1 MRGTA
6 ELDAEQVKRDDKV
19 PAALAG
25 LKLETRELQ
34 ALRHQGFVSRERR
47 GSCSVYR
54 LRFRVD
60 GRQVTRY
67 VGTDVENAA
76 EVQQS
81 LAEWQAE
88 RSLDLELGRL
98 AREAGRKL
106 TRAKQQ
112 LTEQLASRG
121 FGFHGLNVRRA
132 RSGQK

>member
-6 ELDAEQVKRDDKV
+6 ELDAEQVKRDDEV

-67 VGTDVENAA
+67 VGTDAEKAA

-81 LAEWQAE
+81 LAEWQAK
-88 RSLDLELGRL
+88 RCRDLELGRL
-98 AREAGRKL
+98 AREAGRELK
-106 TRAKQQ
+106 RAKRQ
-112 LTEQLASRG
+112 LTGPLARRG
-121 FGFHGLNVRRA
+121 FEFHGLRVRQA
-132 RSGQK
+132 RSRQK